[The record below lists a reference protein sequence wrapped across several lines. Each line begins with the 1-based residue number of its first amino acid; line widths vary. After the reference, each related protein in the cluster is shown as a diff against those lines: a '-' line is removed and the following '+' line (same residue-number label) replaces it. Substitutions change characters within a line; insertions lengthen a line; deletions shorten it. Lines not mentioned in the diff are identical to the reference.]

1 MKWVFRINQCLTK
14 DAAGLSGS
22 DGDDWWSFIEINI
35 LASGEVISQKSKCKY
50 HYTFTSEET
59 DETRLMLIE
68 TLLSKGLERFIGKPF
83 KTSDKFNVGEVAS

>member
-1 MKWVFRINQCLTK
+1 MFRINECLTK

-35 LASGEVISQKSKCKY
+35 LASAEVISQKRKCKC
-50 HYTFTSEET
+50 HYTFTHEEI

-68 TLLSKGLERFIGKPF
+68 TLLSKGLKRFIGKPF
-83 KTSDKFNVGEVAS
+83 KTFDKFNVGEVAS